1 MTPPPPSRPPRSAS
15 DIEPRSTLGVPTRSL
30 GATAVVDC
38 EIWSTDFRE
47 RLDEGDR
54 LRTGFESSPADGSRE
69 SVERLEKL
77 HNVALR
83 LTRVSY

>member
-1 MTPPPPSRPPRSAS
+1 MTPPNSQAPPPDSDSDRGSA
-15 DIEPRSTLGVPTRSL
+15 LGVPTRSL

-47 RLDEGDR
+47 RLERDDP
-54 LRTGFESSPADGSRE
+54 LRKGFESSPATGSKE
-69 SVERLEKL
+69 SVTRLAKL

-83 LTRVSY
+83 LTRVAP